1 MHRCLTHDRAMP
13 PSHSDSDSDSMDLD
27 DIDEDRDEDRGQELM
42 GMLGGEGAMTALRQ
56 VPDVGD
62 DDSSDDGDGQIVW
75 PTGTM
80 WEGVYTVSA
89 FAESDVS
96 D

>member
-1 MHRCLTHDRAMP
+1 
-13 PSHSDSDSDSMDLD
+13 MDLD

-62 DDSSDDGDGQIVW
+62 DGDDGNSDDGDGHAIVW